1 MALWINNI
9 NKSTHP
15 TVLQDK
21 AQKPLKIHSSTVH
34 QDQAPK
40 ALEDPFINSS
50 SRLSPKAL
58 KIRSSNHPSRS
69 SPKALEDLFITV
81 LQDQAQKP
89 LKIRSSPSF
98 KIKPQRPLKKLSTV
112 HPRSSL
118 DGPCI
123 NRTSTNTHLT
133 EIESEDQI

>member
-40 ALEDPFINSS
+40 ALEIPFINSS
-50 SRLSPKAL
+50 SRSSPKAL
-58 KIRSSNHPSRS
+58 KIRSSIN
-69 SPKALEDLFITV
+69 
-81 LQDQAQKP
+81 LQDQAQ
-89 LKIRSSPSF
+89 S
-98 KIKPQRPLKKLSTV
+98 PLKKLPSTFKINPQQPLKKLLTI

-118 DGPCI
+118 DGPWI
-123 NRTSTNTHLT
+123 NRISINQHRT